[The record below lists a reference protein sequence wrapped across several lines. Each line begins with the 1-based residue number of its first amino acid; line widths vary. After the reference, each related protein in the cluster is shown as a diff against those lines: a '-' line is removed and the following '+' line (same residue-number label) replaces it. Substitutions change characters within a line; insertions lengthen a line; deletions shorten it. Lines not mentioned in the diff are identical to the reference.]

1 MKTSAF
7 LKNIEE
13 GLTKHSSNS
22 DLAASIDLSE
32 VTEKLNS
39 LILKRQQFKES
50 RNNTRIL
57 AAEYNDEFDSVTKF
71 LASVERIL
79 RAKLGVKDPRLVD
92 FGMEPYKKRT
102 APPRIKKPTNP
113 GPVNS

>member
-13 GLTKHSSNS
+13 GMIKHSSNS
-22 DLAASIDLSE
+22 DLGASIDLAG
-32 VTEKLNS
+32 VTEKLNNI
-39 LILKRQQFKES
+39 ILKRQQFKDS

-57 AAEYNDEFDSVTKF
+57 AVEYKNEFDSVTKF
-71 LASVERIL
+71 LAGVERIL
-79 RAKLGVKDPRLVD
+79 RAKLGINDPRLVD

-102 APPRIKKPTNP
+102 ATPRIKKPTNP